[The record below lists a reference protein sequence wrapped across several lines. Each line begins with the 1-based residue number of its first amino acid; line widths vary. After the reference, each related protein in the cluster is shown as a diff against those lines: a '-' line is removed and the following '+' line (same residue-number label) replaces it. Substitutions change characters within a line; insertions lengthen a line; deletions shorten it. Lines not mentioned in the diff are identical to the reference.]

1 MFTRSEL
8 EVMTLQDLKVL
19 CFRYGLKPTGNPGY
33 KTSWITSLMAF
44 PALALQ
50 QLEEGRG
57 LKSPSFAC
65 VQNLG
70 TCLDEM
76 ATPTDEQSALI
87 KISLEGRRIQRYP
100 DKYNQEKLIAIW
112 KAKNHLEQVID
123 FLSSQ

>member
-1 MFTRSEL
+1 MFSRSEL
-8 EVMTLQDLKVL
+8 EVMTLQDLKFL
-19 CFRYGLKPTGNPGY
+19 CFRYGIKPTGNPGY

-57 LKSPSFAC
+57 LKSPAFAC
-65 VQNLG
+65 VQHLE

-100 DKYNQEKLIAIW
+100 DRYNQEKLLAIW
-112 KAKNHLEQVID
+112 KAKNHLEQAIA
-123 FLSSQ
+123 FLTSQ